1 MKAMLYADWR
11 SVRRSVKAI
20 LWVVLVMSVAASAFG
35 GVMVVPFMLTMLSLM
50 FPATLMNTDHA
61 YGWDKLSLTLPV
73 SRRDVVGSKFTVSLL
88 VNLAAFALST
98 VLILIFTAVNRDS
111 SLAENLFSLIA
122 CEAAGLLLMGVQF
135 VLILKFGTER
145 GRYLLMGVV
154 WVPIILIN
162 VLKNHPAANSLVK
175 AVGGM
180 DSWPVTRLAGFA
192 AGILLLCA
200 AVLGLAMRAL
210 ATPLTQLWGNF
221 LSAPERQ
228 IAAADSAGEWCL
240 QLLAL
245 AVLPAALEEAL
256 FRGVVLQTL
265 LDSGS
270 RFGAWLLTTLFF
282 SLLHGNLAALP
293 AHLLFGGAL
302 TLAEMRTGNLLVP
315 MVMHAVYNAS
325 ALFWRGMSAGWLIFC
340 GAAVLAL
347 GIWALMTL
355 PRTAKM
361 RMKRG
366 HIMLSAAILLL
377 MAVQYL
383 LG

>member
-1 MKAMLYADWR
+1 MTRAGRKTDAATTLLM
-11 SVRRSVKAI
+11 
-20 LWVVLVMSVAASAFG
+20 VL
-35 GVMVVPFMLTMLSLM
+35 
-50 FPATLMNTDHA
+50 
-61 YGWDKLSLTLPV
+61 
-73 SRRDVVGSKFTVSLL
+73 
-88 VNLAAFALST
+88 
-98 VLILIFTAVNRDS
+98 LILTA
-111 SLAENLFSLIA
+111 AK
-122 CEAAGLLLMGVQF
+122 LLLERLLALMLPYDLHQNTRLLLSMAQEAL
-135 VLILKFGTER
+135 LIGLPALLMRR
-145 GRYLLMGVV
+145 GRSARTGTM
-154 WVPIILIN
+154 
-162 VLKNHPAANSLVK
+162 
-175 AVGGM
+175 
-180 DSWPVTRLAGFA
+180 RLS
-192 AGILLLCA
+192 ISLLLCA
-200 AVLGLAMRAL
+200 AGLAMRAL
-210 ATPLTQLWGNF
+210 ATPLTQLWGNS

-245 AVLPAALEEAL
+245 AVLPAVLEEAL

>member
-1 MKAMLYADWR
+1 MDFQNMSPAQIQETFRQRMLENYREQLEIKDDAEWQIIESR
-11 SVRRSVKAI
+11 ISK
-20 LWVVLVMSVAASAFG
+20 VLQA
-35 GVMVVPFMLTMLSLM
+35 
-50 FPATLMNTDHA
+50 
-61 YGWDKLSLTLPV
+61 
-73 SRRDVVGSKFTVSLL
+73 R
-88 VNLAAFALST
+88 
-98 VLILIFTAVNRDS
+98 
-111 SLAENLFSLIA
+111 
-122 CEAAGLLLMGVQF
+122 
-135 VLILKFGTER
+135 TE
-145 GRYLLMGVV
+145 
-154 WVPIILIN
+154 
-162 VLKNHPAANSLVK
+162 
-175 AVGGM
+175 
-180 DSWPVTRLAGFA
+180 
-192 AGILLLCA
+192 
-200 AVLGLAMRAL
+200 
-210 ATPLTQLWGNF
+210 
-221 LSAPERQ
+221 
-228 IAAADSAGEWCL
+228 AAADGAGEWCL

-245 AVLPAALEEAL
+245 AVLPAVLEEAL

-383 LG
+383 L

>member
-1 MKAMLYADWR
+1 MTRAGRKTDAATTLLMVLLILTAAKLLLERLLALMLPHDLHQNTR
-11 SVRRSVKAI
+11 
-20 LWVVLVMSVAASAFG
+20 LL
-35 GVMVVPFMLTMLSLM
+35 LSM
-50 FPATLMNTDHA
+50 AQEA
-61 YGWDKLSLTLPV
+61 
-73 SRRDVVGSKFTVSLL
+73 LL
-88 VNLAAFALST
+88 V
-98 VLILIFTAVNRDS
+98 
-111 SLAENLFSLIA
+111 
-122 CEAAGLLLMGVQF
+122 GLPALLMR
-135 VLILKFGTER
+135 R
-145 GRYLLMGVV
+145 GRSARTGTM
-154 WVPIILIN
+154 
-162 VLKNHPAANSLVK
+162 
-175 AVGGM
+175 
-180 DSWPVTRLAGFA
+180 RLNIG
-192 AGILLLCA
+192 LLLCA

-221 LSAPERQ
+221 VSAPDSQ
-228 IAAADSAGEWCL
+228 IAAADGAGEWCL

-245 AVLPAALEEAL
+245 AVLPAVLEEAL

-270 RFGAWLLTTLFF
+270 RFGAGLLTTLFF
-282 SLLHGNLAALP
+282 SLMHGNLAALP

-302 TLAEMRTGNLLVP
+302 TLTEMRTGNLLVP

-325 ALFWRGMSAGWLIFC
+325 ALFWRGMSSWWLIFC

>member
-1 MKAMLYADWR
+1 MTRAGRKTDAATTLLMVLLILTAAKLLLERLLALMLPHDLHQDAR
-11 SVRRSVKAI
+11 
-20 LWVVLVMSVAASAFG
+20 LL
-35 GVMVVPFMLTMLSLM
+35 LSM
-50 FPATLMNTDHA
+50 AQEA
-61 YGWDKLSLTLPV
+61 
-73 SRRDVVGSKFTVSLL
+73 LL
-88 VNLAAFALST
+88 V
-98 VLILIFTAVNRDS
+98 
-111 SLAENLFSLIA
+111 
-122 CEAAGLLLMGVQF
+122 GLPALLMR
-135 VLILKFGTER
+135 R
-145 GRYLLMGVV
+145 GRSARTGTM
-154 WVPIILIN
+154 
-162 VLKNHPAANSLVK
+162 
-175 AVGGM
+175 
-180 DSWPVTRLAGFA
+180 RLSIG
-192 AGILLLCA
+192 LLLCA

-221 LSAPERQ
+221 VSAPDSQ
-228 IAAADSAGEWCL
+228 I
-240 QLLAL
+240 AL
-245 AVLPAALEEAL
+245 AVLPAVLEEAL

-325 ALFWRGMSAGWLIFC
+325 ALFWRGMSAWWLIFC

-383 LG
+383 L

>member
-1 MKAMLYADWR
+1 MEELKENNAPRDR
-11 SVRRSVKAI
+11 AI
-20 LWVVLVMSVAASAFG
+20 LVG
-35 GVMVVPFMLTMLSLM
+35 LSSPRL
-50 FPATLMNTDHA
+50 
-61 YGWDKLSLTLPV
+61 DK
-73 SRRDVVGSKFTVSLL
+73 K
-88 VNLAAFALST
+88 
-98 VLILIFTAVNRDS
+98 
-111 SLAENLFSLIA
+111 EN
-122 CEAAGLLLMGVQF
+122 
-135 VLILKFGTER
+135 
-145 GRYLLMGVV
+145 
-154 WVPIILIN
+154 
-162 VLKNHPAANSLVK
+162 
-175 AVGGM
+175 
-180 DSWPVTRLAGFA
+180 
-192 AGILLLCA
+192 
-200 AVLGLAMRAL
+200 
-210 ATPLTQLWGNF
+210 
-221 LSAPERQ
+221 
-228 IAAADSAGEWCL
+228 ADEES
-240 QLLAL
+240 
-245 AVLPAALEEAL
+245 LEELGAL
-256 FRGVVLQTL
+256 VETAGGISVGVVLQTL

>member
-1 MKAMLYADWR
+1 MEELKENNAPRDR
-11 SVRRSVKAI
+11 AI
-20 LWVVLVMSVAASAFG
+20 LVG
-35 GVMVVPFMLTMLSLM
+35 LSSPRL
-50 FPATLMNTDHA
+50 
-61 YGWDKLSLTLPV
+61 DK
-73 SRRDVVGSKFTVSLL
+73 K
-88 VNLAAFALST
+88 
-98 VLILIFTAVNRDS
+98 
-111 SLAENLFSLIA
+111 EN
-122 CEAAGLLLMGVQF
+122 
-135 VLILKFGTER
+135 
-145 GRYLLMGVV
+145 
-154 WVPIILIN
+154 
-162 VLKNHPAANSLVK
+162 
-175 AVGGM
+175 
-180 DSWPVTRLAGFA
+180 
-192 AGILLLCA
+192 
-200 AVLGLAMRAL
+200 
-210 ATPLTQLWGNF
+210 
-221 LSAPERQ
+221 
-228 IAAADSAGEWCL
+228 ADEES
-240 QLLAL
+240 
-245 AVLPAALEEAL
+245 LEELGAL
-256 FRGVVLQTL
+256 VETAGGISVGVVLQTL

-270 RFGAWLLTTLFF
+270 RFGAGLLTTLLF

-383 LG
+383 L

>member
-1 MKAMLYADWR
+1 MKADR
-11 SVRRSVKAI
+11 SRKNGRAQKSKNRRKRPCQAAQGMPRRRYRRGRWNAERGSSAQNRFESGGGCAI
-20 LWVVLVMSVAASAFG
+20 IKLSAARQGAAYCRWGESRMKKNGRRWLWVVL
-35 GVMVVPFMLTMLSLM
+35 
-50 FPATLMNTDHA
+50 
-61 YGWDKLSLTLPV
+61 
-73 SRRDVVGSKFTVSLL
+73 
-88 VNLAAFALST
+88 
-98 VLILIFTAVNRDS
+98 
-111 SLAENLFSLIA
+111 
-122 CEAAGLLLMGVQF
+122 
-135 VLILKFGTER
+135 
-145 GRYLLMGVV
+145 
-154 WVPIILIN
+154 
-162 VLKNHPAANSLVK
+162 
-175 AVGGM
+175 
-180 DSWPVTRLAGFA
+180 
-192 AGILLLCA
+192 A
-200 AVLGLAMRAL
+200 AVLLAAAGFGIRESRRSRPHSAMGFAMDTVVTQTAYGPQAEAGTQAVTRCLAQLEARLSLYVPTSELAAVNAAAGRQPVAVSDDTFAL
-210 ATPLTQLWGNF
+210 LAQTLALSARSQGAFQATVAPLTQLWGNF
-221 LSAPERQ
+221 VSAPDSQ
-228 IAAADSAGEWCL
+228 IAAADGAGEWCL

-245 AVLPAALEEAL
+245 AIVPAVLEEAL

-265 LDSGS
+265 LDSAS
-270 RFGAWLLTTLFF
+270 RFGAGMLTTLFF

-325 ALFWRGMSAGWLIFC
+325 ALFWRGMSAWWLIFC

-383 LG
+383 LQ

>member
-1 MKAMLYADWR
+1 MTRAGRKTDAATTLLM
-11 SVRRSVKAI
+11 
-20 LWVVLVMSVAASAFG
+20 VL
-35 GVMVVPFMLTMLSLM
+35 
-50 FPATLMNTDHA
+50 
-61 YGWDKLSLTLPV
+61 
-73 SRRDVVGSKFTVSLL
+73 
-88 VNLAAFALST
+88 
-98 VLILIFTAVNRDS
+98 LILTA
-111 SLAENLFSLIA
+111 AK
-122 CEAAGLLLMGVQF
+122 LLLERLLALMLPHDLHQNTRLLLSMAQEAL
-135 VLILKFGTER
+135 LIGLPALLMRR
-145 GRYLLMGVV
+145 GRSARTGTM
-154 WVPIILIN
+154 
-162 VLKNHPAANSLVK
+162 
-175 AVGGM
+175 
-180 DSWPVTRLAGFA
+180 RLSIG
-192 AGILLLCA
+192 LLLCA

-240 QLLAL
+240 Q
-245 AVLPAALEEAL
+245 LPAALEEAL

>member
-1 MKAMLYADWR
+1 M
-11 SVRRSVKAI
+11 
-20 LWVVLVMSVAASAFG
+20 
-35 GVMVVPFMLTMLSLM
+35 PF
-50 FPATLMNTDHA
+50 
-61 YGWDKLSLTLPV
+61 
-73 SRRDVVGSKFTVSLL
+73 VSLCL
-88 VNLAAFALST
+88 VT
-98 VLILIFTAVNRDS
+98 G
-111 SLAENLFSLIA
+111 LF
-122 CEAAGLLLMGVQF
+122 
-135 VLILKFGTER
+135 
-145 GRYLLMGVV
+145 
-154 WVPIILIN
+154 
-162 VLKNHPAANSLVK
+162 
-175 AVGGM
+175 
-180 DSWPVTRLAGFA
+180 
-192 AGILLLCA
+192 
-200 AVLGLAMRAL
+200 
-210 ATPLTQLWGNF
+210 
-221 LSAPERQ
+221 
-228 IAAADSAGEWCL
+228 
-240 QLLAL
+240 
-245 AVLPAALEEAL
+245 EEAL

-347 GIWALMTL
+347 GLWALMTL

>member
-1 MKAMLYADWR
+1 M
-11 SVRRSVKAI
+11 
-20 LWVVLVMSVAASAFG
+20 
-35 GVMVVPFMLTMLSLM
+35 
-50 FPATLMNTDHA
+50 
-61 YGWDKLSLTLPV
+61 
-73 SRRDVVGSKFTVSLL
+73 
-88 VNLAAFALST
+88 
-98 VLILIFTAVNRDS
+98 
-111 SLAENLFSLIA
+111 
-122 CEAAGLLLMGVQF
+122 
-135 VLILKFGTER
+135 
-145 GRYLLMGVV
+145 
-154 WVPIILIN
+154 
-162 VLKNHPAANSLVK
+162 
-175 AVGGM
+175 
-180 DSWPVTRLAGFA
+180 
-192 AGILLLCA
+192 
-200 AVLGLAMRAL
+200 
-210 ATPLTQLWGNF
+210 
-221 LSAPERQ
+221 
-228 IAAADSAGEWCL
+228 

-245 AVLPAALEEAL
+245 AVLPAVLEEAL
-256 FRGVVLQTL
+256 FRGIVLQTL

-270 RFGAWLLTTLFF
+270 RFGAWLLTTLSF

-383 LG
+383 L

>member
-1 MKAMLYADWR
+1 MDYNQAALQMHEEHHGKVAVQSKVKVENRDDLSTAYTPGVAEPCRRIHAD
-11 SVRRSVKAI
+11 
-20 LWVVLVMSVAASAFG
+20 
-35 GVMVVPFMLTMLSLM
+35 P
-50 FPATLMNTDHA
+50 
-61 YGWDKLSLTLPV
+61 
-73 SRRDVVGSKFTVSLL
+73 RDVYRYTAKGNLVAVVS
-88 VNLAAFALST
+88 
-98 VLILIFTAVNRDS
+98 D
-111 SLAENLFSLIA
+111 
-122 CEAAGLLLMGVQF
+122 
-135 VLILKFGTER
+135 GT
-145 GRYLLMGVV
+145 
-154 WVPIILIN
+154 
-162 VLKNHPAANSLVK
+162 
-175 AVGGM
+175 
-180 DSWPVTRLAGFA
+180 
-192 AGILLLCA
+192 

-210 ATPLTQLWGNF
+210 VTPLTQLWGKF

-228 IAAADSAGEWCL
+228 IAAADSADEWYL

-245 AVLPAALEEAL
+245 AVLPAVLEEAL
-256 FRGVVLQTL
+256 FGGVVLQTL
-265 LDSGS
+265 LESGS

-325 ALFWRGMSAGWLIFC
+325 ALFWRGMSAWWLIFC

-383 LG
+383 L

>member
-1 MKAMLYADWR
+1 MTRAGRKTD
-11 SVRRSVKAI
+11 
-20 LWVVLVMSVAASAFG
+20 AA
-35 GVMVVPFMLTMLSLM
+35 TMLLM
-50 FPATLMNTDHA
+50 VL
-61 YGWDKLSLTLPV
+61 
-73 SRRDVVGSKFTVSLL
+73 
-88 VNLAAFALST
+88 
-98 VLILIFTAVNRDS
+98 LILTA
-111 SLAENLFSLIA
+111 AK
-122 CEAAGLLLMGVQF
+122 LLLERLLALMLPHDLHQNTRLLLSMAQEAL
-135 VLILKFGTER
+135 LIGLPALLMRR
-145 GRYLLMGVV
+145 GRSARTGTM
-154 WVPIILIN
+154 
-162 VLKNHPAANSLVK
+162 
-175 AVGGM
+175 
-180 DSWPVTRLAGFA
+180 RLSIG
-192 AGILLLCA
+192 LLLCA

-210 ATPLTQLWGNF
+210 VTPMTQLWGNF

-325 ALFWRGMSAGWLIFC
+325 ALFWRGMSSWWLIFC

>member
-1 MKAMLYADWR
+1 MTRAGRKTDAATTLLM
-11 SVRRSVKAI
+11 
-20 LWVVLVMSVAASAFG
+20 VL
-35 GVMVVPFMLTMLSLM
+35 
-50 FPATLMNTDHA
+50 
-61 YGWDKLSLTLPV
+61 
-73 SRRDVVGSKFTVSLL
+73 
-88 VNLAAFALST
+88 
-98 VLILIFTAVNRDS
+98 LILTAVK
-111 SLAENLFSLIA
+111 
-122 CEAAGLLLMGVQF
+122 LLLERLLALMLPHDLHQNTRLLLSMAQEAL
-135 VLILKFGTER
+135 LIGLPALLMRR
-145 GRYLLMGVV
+145 GRSARTGTM
-154 WVPIILIN
+154 
-162 VLKNHPAANSLVK
+162 
-175 AVGGM
+175 
-180 DSWPVTRLAGFA
+180 RLSIG
-192 AGILLLCA
+192 LLLCA

-221 LSAPERQ
+221 LSAPDSQ
-228 IAAADSAGEWCL
+228 IAAADSAGKWCL

-245 AVLPAALEEAL
+245 AVLPAVLEEAL

-270 RFGAWLLTTLFF
+270 RFGAGLLTTLFF

-302 TLAEMRTGNLLVP
+302 TLAAMRTGNLLVP

>member
-1 MKAMLYADWR
+1 MTRAGRKTDAATTLLM
-11 SVRRSVKAI
+11 
-20 LWVVLVMSVAASAFG
+20 VL
-35 GVMVVPFMLTMLSLM
+35 
-50 FPATLMNTDHA
+50 
-61 YGWDKLSLTLPV
+61 
-73 SRRDVVGSKFTVSLL
+73 
-88 VNLAAFALST
+88 
-98 VLILIFTAVNRDS
+98 LILTAVK
-111 SLAENLFSLIA
+111 
-122 CEAAGLLLMGVQF
+122 LLLERLLALMLPHDLHQNTRLLLSMAQEAL
-135 VLILKFGTER
+135 LIGLPALLMRR
-145 GRYLLMGVV
+145 GRSARTGTM
-154 WVPIILIN
+154 
-162 VLKNHPAANSLVK
+162 
-175 AVGGM
+175 
-180 DSWPVTRLAGFA
+180 RLSIG
-192 AGILLLCA
+192 LLLCA

-210 ATPLTQLWGNF
+210 VTPLTQLWGNF
-221 LSAPERQ
+221 VSAPERQ
-228 IAAADSAGEWCL
+228 IAAADSAGEWC
-240 QLLAL
+240 
-245 AVLPAALEEAL
+245 
-256 FRGVVLQTL
+256 LQTL

-282 SLLHGNLAALP
+282 SLLHGNLAALL

-325 ALFWRGMSAGWLIFC
+325 ALFWRGMSSWWLIFC

-383 LG
+383 L

>member
-1 MKAMLYADWR
+1 MPGQYHYSPDL
-11 SVRRSVKAI
+11 
-20 LWVVLVMSVAASAFG
+20 
-35 GVMVVPFMLTMLSLM
+35 
-50 FPATLMNTDHA
+50 
-61 YGWDKLSLTLPV
+61 
-73 SRRDVVGSKFTVSLL
+73 
-88 VNLAAFALST
+88 
-98 VLILIFTAVNRDS
+98 
-111 SLAENLFSLIA
+111 
-122 CEAAGLLLMGVQF
+122 
-135 VLILKFGTER
+135 
-145 GRYLLMGVV
+145 
-154 WVPIILIN
+154 
-162 VLKNHPAANSLVK
+162 
-175 AVGGM
+175 
-180 DSWPVTRLAGFA
+180 
-192 AGILLLCA
+192 
-200 AVLGLAMRAL
+200 
-210 ATPLTQLWGNF
+210 
-221 LSAPERQ
+221 
-228 IAAADSAGEWCL
+228 
-240 QLLAL
+240 
-245 AVLPAALEEAL
+245 LPAALEEAL

-325 ALFWRGMSAGWLIFC
+325 ALFWRGMSSGWLIFC

-366 HIMLSAAILLL
+366 HIMLSAVILLL